1 MPVQLLRVHRL
12 SDTVGDGQF
21 AGNTGYRM
29 RLPERKPIA
38 LILIV
43 DACCPENQAIRRF
56 SKQYE
61 QINGY

>member
-1 MPVQLLRVHRL
+1 MPFSSFAVHRL

-21 AGNTGYRM
+21 AATPVTRM

-38 LILIV
+38 LILILMLV
-43 DACCPENQAIRRF
+43 VPENQAIRRF

-61 QINGY
+61 Q